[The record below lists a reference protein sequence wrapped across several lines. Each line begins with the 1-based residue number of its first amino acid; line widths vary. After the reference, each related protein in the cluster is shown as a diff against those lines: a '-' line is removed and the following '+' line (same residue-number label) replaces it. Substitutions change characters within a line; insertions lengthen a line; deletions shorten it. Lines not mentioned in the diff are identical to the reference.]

1 MSESAPAG
9 ISGNASG
16 SDPEVLTPHSV
27 ETVLTDFRAWFSQAL
42 AGAASGGL
50 DGDQA
55 AALEPEEA
63 PVDLHTLLGQFLAL
77 RHEVNLQTRAVRS
90 QQDQNADTLKQVTQ
104 ALQVLRQSQGTAEE
118 RPGQPPRSEEE
129 QLRPLLKTLL
139 DLYDALTPA
148 EREAT
153 RVAQTILPGLEALKA
168 RQQPEKN
175 PGWRSFFGRLFGR
188 REPSPETA
196 AEMGTGLLKS
206 KSPVPVSAAVSGDPQ
221 LQQALERI
229 RQLLGSLLI
238 GYTMSVQRVERT
250 LQKHGLEPIPAVGRP
265 FDPEL
270 MEVVEVVTDSDRPA
284 GEVIEEVRRGYLWH
298 GRVFRYAQVRVAKP

>member
-9 ISGNASG
+9 IFGDASG
-16 SDPEVLTPHSV
+16 GDPEVLTPHSV
-27 ETVLTDFRAWFSQAL
+27 ETVLADFRAWFSQAL
-42 AGAASGGL
+42 AVAASGGL

-55 AALEPEEA
+55 AALDPEEA

-90 QQDQNADTLKQVTQ
+90 QQEQNADTLKQVTQ

-175 PGWRSFFGRLFGR
+175 PGWRSFFG
-188 REPSPETA
+188 
-196 AEMGTGLLKS
+196 
-206 KSPVPVSAAVSGDPQ
+206 
-221 LQQALERI
+221 
-229 RQLLGSLLI
+229 
-238 GYTMSVQRVERT
+238 
-250 LQKHGLEPIPAVGRP
+250 
-265 FDPEL
+265 
-270 MEVVEVVTDSDRPA
+270 
-284 GEVIEEVRRGYLWH
+284 
-298 GRVFRYAQVRVAKP
+298 